1 MTKKV
6 TFDDSVQIIG
16 ISEAHIDHE
25 REKEILTHFMKE
37 QTIHNNPNKLFSK
50 ESEST
55 KVYDIQQ
62 STCLHFPHQNFVR
75 KLHPSLHKIA

>member
-37 QTIHNNPNKLFSK
+37 T
-50 ESEST
+50 
-55 KVYDIQQ
+55 
-62 STCLHFPHQNFVR
+62 
-75 KLHPSLHKIA
+75 